1 MSEKTH
7 SRMLRLEKENQSLS
21 RTIEELRA
29 TSAKSST
36 VANQSHR
43 LDCDQVV
50 CGTDSSAAA
59 TDENRSNGFQ
69 HGTVEEEMLIGD
81 LKCRQQLRAEELQ
94 VVRREIVLMDDPD
107 FHIQETGQL
116 EDRPGGD
123 RCKGLMSELEIL
135 ENNHNRLCSFVGS
148 RDCLPGSNSSS
159 PVRHFTA
166 SLARSSYSEKHT
178 QRLEAKCRA
187 LDTFNQHLQT
197 SLDNTSRF
205 CKSNKQ

>member
-1 MSEKTH
+1 
-7 SRMLRLEKENQSLS
+7 MLRLEKENQSLLM
-21 RTIEELRA
+21 TIEELQA

-36 VANQSHR
+36 AANQSHR
-43 LDCDQVV
+43 LGCDQVE
-50 CGTDSSAAA
+50 CGTNRSASA

-69 HGTVEEEMLIGD
+69 QGTVEEEILNGD
-81 LKCRQQLRAEELQ
+81 LKCHQQLHAEALQ
-94 VVRREIVLMDDPD
+94 AVRREIVLTDDPD
-107 FHIQETGQL
+107 FHIEETGRL

-123 RCKGLMSELEIL
+123 YCKGLMSELEIL
-135 ENNHNRLCSFVGS
+135 ENDHNRLCSFVGS

-159 PVRHFTA
+159 PVRHFTGL
-166 SLARSSYSEKHT
+166 LARSSYSEKHT

-205 CKSNKQ
+205 CISNKH

>member
-7 SRMLRLEKENQSLS
+7 SRMLRLEKENQSLL

-36 VANQSHR
+36 AANQSHR
-43 LDCDQVV
+43 LDCDQVAF
-50 CGTDSSAAA
+50 GTDSSAAA

-69 HGTVEEEMLIGD
+69 HGTVEEEMLNRD
-81 LKCRQQLRAEELQ
+81 LKCRQQLCAEELRA
-94 VVRREIVLMDDPD
+94 VRREIVLMDDPD

-116 EDRPGGD
+116 EHRPAGD
-123 RCKGLMSELEIL
+123 RCKGLASELEIL
-135 ENNHNRLCSFVGS
+135 ENDHNRLCSFVGS

-159 PVRHFTA
+159 PVRHFTGL
-166 SLARSSYSEKHT
+166 LARSSYSEKHT